1 MMSFSPHD
9 TFAGDRLLQLS
20 SRTAKIDRC
29 CSLIQRNALR
39 KKTNIP
45 ATDKQNSDLM
55 KISFFVLRYCCV
67 DTCFV
72 RNS

>member
-1 MMSFSPHD
+1 MMSFSTHD
-9 TFAGDRLLQLS
+9 TFAGDPLLQLS

-45 ATDKQNSDLM
+45 PADKENSDLM
-55 KISFFVLRYCCV
+55 KICC
-67 DTCFV
+67 FL
-72 RNS
+72 